1 MEGKKIALE
10 KMWNLLILLIV
21 GEVSTAFHYGYEKV
35 GWLIIGAGVILL
47 LVLVVAS
54 LTNHLDR
61 EKET

>member
-21 GEVSTAFHYGYEKV
+21 GEVSTAFHYRYEKA
-35 GWLIIGAGVILL
+35 GWLIICAGVILL